1 MSLDRESPPSMSAFQ
16 ELSRLYQEWRR
27 LSEAEGEAIRRQEW
41 PVVEDCQGA
50 KYKLQSVITMAT
62 ELYLADLAH
71 PGGDPADY
79 DRQFRGIVAEL
90 IQLEERNGQW
100 LEDQKRRAREQQ
112 EELARTTAS
121 LRQVRRAYASG
132 KAAAWTSYS

>member
-1 MSLDRESPPSMSAFQ
+1 MSPFQ
-16 ELSRLYQEWRR
+16 ELTRLYQEWRR
-27 LSEAEGEAIRRQEW
+27 LSEAEGDAIRRNEW

-50 KYKLQSVITMAT
+50 KYRLQSGITVAT
-62 ELYLADLAH
+62 ELYQSDLDHSGADPL
-71 PGGDPADY
+71 DY

-90 IQLEERNGQW
+90 IQLEERNGKW
-100 LEDQKRRAREQQ
+100 LEDQRRKAREQQ

-132 KAAAWTSYS
+132 KSAAWTSYS